1 MVIKEED
8 GVFDLIG
15 DRVSLTV
22 FHKPFRISDPDVNQ
36 MIFLARLIF
45 PFLPGSVLH
54 REHFGRRFD
63 HMSKLISVFE
73 RNLTVDSMSRSMKR
87 YLDGLLDDEGRILMD
102 YDIGVVS
109 VDGEILGKRR
119 RNEEDQVEA
128 EAEKDKPE
136 RPE

>member
-1 MVIKEED
+1 
-8 GVFDLIG
+8 
-15 DRVSLTV
+15 
-22 FHKPFRISDPDVNQ
+22 
-36 MIFLARLIF
+36 
-45 PFLPGSVLH
+45 
-54 REHFGRRFD
+54 
-63 HMSKLISVFE
+63 MSKLISVFE